1 MTSLQFVLL
10 RFTKSNHFKHFDHVN
25 KSCQLQWQRF
35 RGAGETKEILW
46 LKIREKWRIMKL
58 RWRFYILENRVRKLQ
73 FLQIAHMTRHF
84 VHLKFIYFKDD
95 LLNRLKLKTFLHHI
109 VELVVG
115 KHGVITMR
123 LLVKVR
129 VTFHNVVVVTINRWL
144 IRLLTIFH
152 SNLSCI
158 VVSSNYLSTCL
169 RIETSCIQFSTSLLR
184 VILFSH

>member
-25 KSCQLQWQRF
+25 KSYQLQWQRF

-46 LKIREKWRIMKL
+46 LKIREKLRIMKL
-58 RWRFYILENRVRKLQ
+58 RWRFYILESRVRKLQ
-73 FLQIAHMTRHF
+73 FLQVAHMTRHF
-84 VHLKFIYFKDD
+84 VHLKYIYFKNG
-95 LLNRLKLKTFLHHI
+95 LLNRLKLQTFVHHI

-129 VTFHNVVVVTINRWL
+129 VAFHNVVVVTIN
-144 IRLLTIFH
+144 
-152 SNLSCI
+152 
-158 VVSSNYLSTCL
+158 
-169 RIETSCIQFSTSLLR
+169 Q
-184 VILFSH
+184 